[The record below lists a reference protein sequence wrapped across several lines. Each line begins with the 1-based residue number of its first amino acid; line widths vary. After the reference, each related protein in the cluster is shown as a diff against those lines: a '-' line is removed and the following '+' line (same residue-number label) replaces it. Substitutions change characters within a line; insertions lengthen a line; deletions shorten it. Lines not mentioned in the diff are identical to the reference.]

1 MIRMQM
7 ACSALLMALTVSDAA
22 AAGRHA
28 LVVFGAAG
36 GPQYQSKYDAWR
48 SALAATLEERFG
60 YARDRILVLAE
71 NDEAPRTSTG
81 ENVRA
86 AFARLRSEVQR
97 DDVVLV
103 LLIGHGTAIDGP
115 EGGDGKFNLVG
126 PDLTAAE
133 WAALVATVPG
143 RLVFVNTASGSFPF
157 LEKIAGKGRIVLT
170 ATDTAVQQFETV
182 FPEYFIQ
189 AVGDPSADGD
199 KNGRV
204 SVWEAFR
211 YATARVKAWF
221 EERGQLATER
231 PLLDDNGDGIGR
243 EAEELGPG
251 ASPARPPVAGADGA
265 LAQATYLQS
274 DPAIPATADAEMKS
288 LLTRRAEL
296 QSRIDLLRAAKGTM
310 PQDDYDRH
318 LEAALVELARI
329 DQQVRGRR

>member
-1 MIRMQM
+1 MMRIQM
-7 ACSALLMALTVSDAA
+7 AFSALLMALPVSDAA
-22 AAGRHA
+22 AGSRHA

-36 GPQYQSKYDAWR
+36 GPQYQEKYDIWR
-48 SALAATLEERFG
+48 STLAATLEERFG
-60 YARDRILVLAE
+60 YPHERILVLAE
-71 NDEAPRTSTG
+71 NDEAPRTSTR

-189 AVGDPSADGD
+189 ALADAAADAD

-243 EAEELGPG
+243 EAEEPPG
-251 ASPARPPVAGADGA
+251 ASPARAPAGGADGA
-265 LAQATYLQS
+265 LAQVTYLQS
-274 DPAIPATADAEMKS
+274 DPAIPATADAELKT

-310 PQDDYDRH
+310 PQGDYDAQ
-318 LEAALVELARI
+318 LEEALVELARI

>member
-7 ACSALLMALTVSDAA
+7 AFSALLMALTVSDAA

-36 GPQYQSKYDAWR
+36 GPQYQEKYDAWR
-48 SALAATLEERFG
+48 STLAATLEERFG
-60 YARDRILVLAE
+60 YARDRILVLAA
-71 NDEAPRTSTG
+71 NDKAPRTSTG

-86 AFARLRSEVQR
+86 AFARLRSEVQV

-115 EGGDGKFNLVG
+115 EGGGKFNLVG
-126 PDLTAAE
+126 PDLTAGE

-157 LEKIAGKGRIVLT
+157 LEKSAGKGRIVLT

-189 AVGDPSADGD
+189 ALGDASADGD

-211 YATARVKAWF
+211 YAAARVRAWF

-243 EAEELGPG
+243 DAEELGPG
-251 ASPARPPVAGADGA
+251 VSQARPPVAGADGA
-265 LAQATYLQS
+265 LAQATYLQP
-274 DPAIPATADAEMKS
+274 DLAIPATADAELRK

-310 PQDDYDRH
+310 PQDDYDAQ
-318 LEAALVELARI
+318 LEEALLELARI